1 VIRLAILDDNPF
13 VRDPRDDTIR
23 PASATFHTFAEA
35 VVAAGPFGRA
45 DYLVPVADGHDRPAL
60 PQLGNPVDVG
70 LLRVVATA
78 PFEGI
83 SGYLRSS
90 PGLVRRNW
98 PIIRATI
105 GSADLV
111 WIKAPA
117 SNAAL
122 AALAC
127 RRARVARFT
136 WVAGSVRDVVRGQR
150 RSGAGRVAAEAIAT
164 AYDATTRWLERTGP
178 SIRLDGE
185 LFSSIV
191 TTAEV
196 EVSETVARGR
206 PVRPASDG
214 TDLVWAGRLA
224 GEKGIDDLLV
234 AVSRLRS
241 SGLDARL
248 DLLGDGPERVRLEAL
263 AASLGLNGAI
273 RFRGHIADRAAY
285 LEALRAAD
293 LFVMPSRAEGVP
305 KAVVEAMG
313 AGVPVVASRVGGVPA
328 LLGDGDR
335 GVLVGPGGSAA
346 LAAAIAGLA
355 SDQAARERLRW
366 TGLAFAAD
374 HTASAQAARL
384 VAWMRRSFPDLA
396 WPVEAGS

>member
-1 VIRLAILDDNPF
+1 
-13 VRDPRDDTIR
+13 
-23 PASATFHTFAEA
+23 
-35 VVAAGPFGRA
+35 VAA
-45 DYLVPVADGHDRPAL
+45 
-60 PQLGNPVDVG
+60 
-70 LLRVVATA
+70 
-78 PFEGI
+78 
-83 SGYLRSS
+83 
-90 PGLVRRNW
+90 
-98 PIIRATI
+98 
-105 GSADLV
+105 
-111 WIKAPA
+111 
-117 SNAAL
+117 
-122 AALAC
+122 
-127 RRARVARFT
+127 
-136 WVAGSVRDVVRGQR
+136 
-150 RSGAGRVAAEAIAT
+150 AIAT
-164 AYDATTRWLERTGP
+164 TYDATTRWLERTGP

-196 EVSETVARGR
+196 EVSEAAARTR
-206 PVRPASDG
+206 PARPASDG
-214 TDLVWAGRLA
+214 TGLVWAGRLA
-224 GEKGIDDLLV
+224 GEKGIDDLLA

-285 LEALRAAD
+285 LDALRAAD
-293 LFVMPSRAEGVP
+293 VFVMPSRAEGVP

-328 LLGDGDR
+328 LLADGER

-346 LAAAIAGLA
+346 LAEAIAGLA

-374 HTASAQAARL
+374 HTAPAQAARL
-384 VAWMRRSFPDLA
+384 VAWMRRSFPDLP
-396 WPVEAGS
+396 WPTEAER